1 MEITFLGED
10 HLLKFGSV
18 CKPPSQLQGWR
29 DFTKSFAGFPL
40 GLWILRGFSFSFFLS
55 CCGISEEEE
64 EALWSLELLLKVGW
78 LDLFGFGWE
87 LLCLGW
93 CGCLFMGDQERVLAQ
108 LIKIW

>member
-1 MEITFLGED
+1 MERFYEE
-10 HLLKFGSV
+10 FCAVS
-18 CKPPSQLQGWR
+18 
-29 DFTKSFAGFPL
+29 
-40 GLWILRGFSFSFFLS
+40 LRLVDSARFFFFSFFLS

-64 EALWSLELLLKVGW
+64 EEALWSRELLLKVGW